1 MLGLAPFA
9 GAPFSGYLII
19 SPTSTVSGLQATA
32 LLNSVTA
39 TPATEASITGVFGTA
54 LLNSGV
60 GGTTFPIRWTTINT
74 AQYPLE

>member
-1 MLGLAPFA
+1 MFGLAPFS

-19 SPTSTVSGLQATA
+19 SPTSTVTGLQANA

-39 TPATEASITGVFGTA
+39 TPATDVSITGVSADA

-60 GGTTFPIRWTTINT
+60 GGVTFPVRWTTINT